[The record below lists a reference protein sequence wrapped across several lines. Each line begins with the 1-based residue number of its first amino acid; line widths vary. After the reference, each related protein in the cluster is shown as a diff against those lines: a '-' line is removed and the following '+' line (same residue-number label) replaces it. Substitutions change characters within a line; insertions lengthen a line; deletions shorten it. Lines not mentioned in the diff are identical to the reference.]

1 MKEKF
6 IESALEKFSS
16 SLYKGLSRAADE
28 TAVARAR
35 AKSHFGVFF
44 LIAFSFA
51 PFESKEKAD
60 NKDKFCILNNENKPP
75 RARRFIFLNCF
86 FGIIPQAP

>member
-1 MKEKF
+1 LHFACKNAKRRGAKNFNEGKIYRERLRKF
-6 IESALEKFSS
+6 RS
-16 SLYKGLSRAADE
+16 SLYTGLSRAADE

-60 NKDKFCILNNENKPP
+60 NN
-75 RARRFIFLNCF
+75 
-86 FGIIPQAP
+86 

>member
-35 AKSHFGVFF
+35 SKSHFGVFF

-60 NKDKFCILNNENKPP
+60 NKDKFCILNGRKQTAACAAVVDN
-75 RARRFIFLNCF
+75 F
-86 FGIIPQAP
+86 

>member
-1 MKEKF
+1 MKENF

-35 AKSHFGVFF
+35 AKSSVRR
-44 LIAFSFA
+44 FSFVNL
-51 PFESKEKAD
+51 PFEHSKIGMPAERGDVKKTSQAVT
-60 NKDKFCILNNENKPP
+60 PP
-75 RARRFIFLNCF
+75 ALLKGEPLR
-86 FGIIPQAP
+86 